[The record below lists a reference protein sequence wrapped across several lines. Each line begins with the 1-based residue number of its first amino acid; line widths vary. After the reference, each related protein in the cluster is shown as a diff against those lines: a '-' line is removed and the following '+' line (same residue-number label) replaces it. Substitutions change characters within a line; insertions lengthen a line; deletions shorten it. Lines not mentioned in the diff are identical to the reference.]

1 MPTAGQEQ
9 IDAFLKDLSREELLT
24 LLEHIVRRLRQVEE
38 RTPQSLYGVWKEKFP
53 EEVDID
59 EALGEIR
66 QQWAEEFEESN
77 RSE

>member
-1 MPTAGQEQ
+1 MATAGQEQ

-24 LLEHIVRRLRQVEE
+24 LLEHIVRRLRQQGEE

-77 RSE
+77 